1 MFVDQLNEPNTSE
14 WKEVLKSEYQQM
26 SREQLNYSTTYQEFL
41 GPM

>member
-14 WKEVLKSEYQQM
+14 WKEVLRKTQKV
-26 SREQLNYSTTYQEFL
+26 SREQSDYSTTYQEFL